1 MWGGRR
7 VLENCCLASMR
18 KTVDVFLRDQ
28 LVASYPVVVEAIDQ
42 PTDADFIE
50 RVKVLMRS
58 YYSTDD
64 IQAAKFLVR
73 GLLD

>member
-1 MWGGRR
+1 
-7 VLENCCLASMR
+7 MR

-28 LVASYPVVVEAIDQ
+28 SVASYPVVVEAIDQ

-58 YYSTDD
+58 YHSADD
-64 IQAAKFLVR
+64 IQAARFLVR

>member
-1 MWGGRR
+1 
-7 VLENCCLASMR
+7 MR

-28 LVASYPVVVEAIDQ
+28 LVASYPVVMEAIDQ

-50 RVKVLMRS
+50 RVKELMRS
-58 YYSTDD
+58 YYSSDD
-64 IQAAKFLVR
+64 IQAARFLVR